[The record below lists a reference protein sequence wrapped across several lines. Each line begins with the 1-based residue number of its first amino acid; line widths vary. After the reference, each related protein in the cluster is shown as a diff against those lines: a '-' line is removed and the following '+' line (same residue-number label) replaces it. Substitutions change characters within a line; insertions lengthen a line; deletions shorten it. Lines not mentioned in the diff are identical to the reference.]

1 MRSVRIM
8 DNSSEAP
15 SVKQQLIEMLRGA
28 ESIVVTTK
36 KNPGRDEIAGAIG
49 LHLLLDKLE
58 KVAEVVIAQPIPKQ
72 LQFLPSDMVN
82 SQLQGQRDFVVEI
95 DQSRTEADHLKYVVE
110 DNKLKI
116 YITPYNG
123 SFSEKDASFSYGEYH
138 CDAIVGL
145 GVQNL
150 EEIDE
155 GIRSEEK
162 LTQNA
167 RFLLLNP
174 GEGNPVDANTVNWS
188 DPNASSVCEMI
199 MSMSEALGSGLLDDT
214 IATTLLTG
222 IIDRTQ
228 HFTNQATTPKV
239 MTMSAQLLAAG
250 ARQGEIIQQLS
261 QPDPQPEASSAEP
274 MPAKEDEASDSG
286 DKSDETSGQSAD
298 QGAEERPPNEFQIR
312 KSKTSSED
320 KEDSSPKQESRSVN
334 VRDMHHSQEQGSDG
348 RDQTKEE
355 KPAQSSGDSPSA
367 KTSQSGSQSEV
378 SSEQPVQP
386 TSSPGQAK
394 GGGASPQAAAQPA
407 APSANAAPT
416 APDAAKSGETPA
428 VSQAPQAPA
437 DQGGA
442 QSPQASQSAASA
454 NQQPQPT
461 TPAQQPSASGTSQN
475 AASPSGSSGRAA
487 SGGTTAQ
494 SPPSSPQPQPTTPGQ
509 QPPVAQSQAQQPQA
523 QPQSQSQQTPPQQ
536 AGKQPPAPAGKAQPQ
551 PEAQPSGGQ
560 ATDGGS
566 GASAAPSSPQASAQ
580 GDGTDEKGHEK
591 VVQPPEGSTDNSARE
606 ALMAALDAD
615 SNQQDGSGQQSAPTS
630 AQSPQQQQAPSSQGQ
645 NAPQQ
650 SAQTNQPAD
659 VDSARRA
666 VEQALQDSD
675 GQQGSSS

>member
-1 MRSVRIM
+1 M

-72 LQFLPSDMVN
+72 LQFLPSEMVN

-274 MPAKEDEASDSG
+274 MPAKEDKASDSG
-286 DKSDETSGQSAD
+286 DKSGETSGQSAD

-348 RDQTKEE
+348 KGQTKEE
-355 KPAQSSGDSPSA
+355 KPAQSQSPGDSPSP
-367 KTSQSGSQSEV
+367 KTSQSDSQSEA
-378 SSEQPVQP
+378 SSEQPLQP

-394 GGGASPQAAAQPA
+394 ESGASPQTAAQPA
-407 APSANAAPT
+407 ASPANAAST
-416 APDAAKSGETPA
+416 APDAAKSSETLA
-428 VSQAPQAPA
+428 ASQASQAPA
-437 DQGGA
+437 DQENA
-442 QSPQASQSAASA
+442 KAPHASQSTASA

-475 AASPSGSSGRAA
+475 AASPSGASGQAA
-487 SGGTTAQ
+487 SGGTAAQ
-494 SPPSSPQPQPTTPGQ
+494 SPPSSPQSQPTTPGQ

-523 QPQSQSQQTPPQQ
+523 QPQSQPQQTPPQQ
-536 AGKQPPAPAGKAQPQ
+536 ADKQPPPAPAGKAQPQ
-551 PEAQPSGGQ
+551 PGAQSSGGQ

-566 GASAAPSSPQASAQ
+566 GASTAPSSPQASAQ

-615 SNQQDGSGQQSAPTS
+615 SNQQDGSGQQSAPAS
-630 AQSPQQQQAPSSQGQ
+630 AQPPQQQQAPSSQGQ